1 MAAAPTENSHLL
13 LQPRVLAAVGLAAL
27 GTGLGVGLMI
37 AKTMIFVGLLI
48 SLSSAVAILWL
59 YWSDFFNAFN
69 SLRTRTVYTGL
80 RVAELAIPL
89 GVIIVIVPISLSVY
103 FAVSQEE
110 PIKNKPNITLE
121 RYNPD
126 PATFIRLALTIA
138 NTGSMPAHDF
148 QGILA
153 GEVLDKLLDEAAL
166 SAIFSKLD
174 VLINQLDNN
183 TAKQHKPSLDVGHP
197 EVIHA
202 YDVNKINVLS
212 DFEAARVND
221 NLLHL
226 SVTDWPR
233 VLAGNR
239 VLYMFLFIRYIDD
252 NIDGHAYWQQYICA
266 FYTGAEPYYHRCA
279 DGEPQI
285 VRKRRYR

>member
-103 FAVSQEE
+103 FAVSQE
-110 PIKNKPNITLE
+110 
-121 RYNPD
+121 
-126 PATFIRLALTIA
+126 
-138 NTGSMPAHDF
+138 
-148 QGILA
+148 
-153 GEVLDKLLDEAAL
+153 
-166 SAIFSKLD
+166 
-174 VLINQLDNN
+174 
-183 TAKQHKPSLDVGHP
+183 
-197 EVIHA
+197 
-202 YDVNKINVLS
+202 
-212 DFEAARVND
+212 
-221 NLLHL
+221 
-226 SVTDWPR
+226 
-233 VLAGNR
+233 
-239 VLYMFLFIRYIDD
+239 
-252 NIDGHAYWQQYICA
+252 
-266 FYTGAEPYYHRCA
+266 
-279 DGEPQI
+279 
-285 VRKRRYR
+285 